1 MRFAVSEARFS
12 PPLPAPVTP
21 DRWRQITHDVGTCL
35 EVRNVQWLYSLVS
48 VTGDRSVCVFQ
59 VPYVEAVREA
69 YREARMQFHQIWQST
84 VTSSISNP
92 RSDTV
97 LVLEVEGD
105 QSLNPKSYFEN
116 QPLAILTND
125 TRSLTVFATTNANA
139 EAMAPLLNAQ
149 LLNSHEP
156 NSSNCIWQATLIQPR
171 S

>member
-1 MRFAVSEARFS
+1 MRFAVSETRFS
-12 PPLPAPVTP
+12 PPLPAPVTY
-21 DRWRQITHDVGTCL
+21 DRWMQITHDMDTCL
-35 EVRNVQWLYSLVS
+35 EARNIQWLYSLVS

-69 YREARMQFHQIWQST
+69 YREARMQFHRIWQST
-84 VTSSISNP
+84 VVPSIPNAGA
-92 RSDTV
+92 DTV

-105 QSLNPKSYFEN
+105 PSLNPKSYLEN

-149 LLNSHEP
+149 LPNPHEP
-156 NSSNCIWQATLIQPR
+156 NSSNCIWQATLIRPH